1 MLSKTLQVE
10 GYLREGILHGTF
22 PLGKKIPSRSQL
34 CRRFNCS
41 RTVIERAVDILIRDG
56 LLAGQKGSGT
66 YVRNARQTDGQIR
79 KLKLIPYFR
88 SQPDQFSDLS
98 SLNFDD
104 LQISVEWIPARRS
117 QMELESL
124 CLPGTAVITDR
135 PQIFQLPLLEKLR
148 QRNIPVLLLNR
159 DYDGFDHIITD
170 PRSSIREGISWLL
183 IEAGRDIAFVSR
195 RPTVS
200 RPYIAE
206 RVLSFYESA
215 IELGARLRSDWCLSK
230 KFEEFTGDVA
240 EIGRSLFG
248 SPQIP
253 KGIFILN
260 QEIVLP
266 VVNCGQ
272 GYGLTPGKDYKLLT
286 FDYIPALAGY
296 SGIAMMKQPELLY
309 EKEIRRWLK
318 NVNEKRAFQSALK
331 TDLKIQ

>member
-1 MLSKTLQVE
+1 MLSKTLIVE
-10 GYLREGILHGTF
+10 DFLRTEITRGKL
-22 PLGKKIPSRSQL
+22 PVGKKIPSRSQL

-41 RTVIERAVDILIRDG
+41 RTTVERAIAILVRDG
-56 LLAGQKGSGT
+56 LLSGMKGSGT
-66 YVRNARQTDGQIR
+66 YVQNDHLTRGEIR
-79 KLKLIPYFR
+79 KLKLIPYLGNN
-88 SQPDQFSDLS
+88 PDNISDLS
-98 SLNFDD
+98 ALNLDN
-104 LQISVEWIPARRS
+104 LQISVEWIPAKHG
-117 QMELESL
+117 MENLELL
-124 CLPGTAVITDR
+124 CQSGTAVIADR
-135 PQIFQLPLLEKLR
+135 PKVFQLPLLEKLR
-148 QRNIPVLLLNR
+148 KHDIPVLLLNR

-206 RVLSFYESA
+206 RLLSFYESA
-215 IELGARLRSDWCLSK
+215 IEFGARLRSDWCLSK
-230 KFEEFTGDVA
+230 KFDDFTGDVA
-240 EIGRSLFG
+240 EIGRNLFG

-260 QEIVLP
+260 QEIALP

-286 FDYIPALAGY
+286 FDYIPKLAGY
-296 SGIAMMKQPELLY
+296 PGIAMMQQPELLY

-318 NVNEKRAFQSALK
+318 NVNEKREFHSALK
-331 TDLKIQ
+331 TELKIQ

>member
-1 MLSKTLQVE
+1 MLSKTLQIE
-10 GYLREGILHGTF
+10 EYLRNEITQKTF
-22 PLGKKIPSRSQL
+22 AVGKKIPSRSQL

-41 RTVIERAVDILIRDG
+41 RTVVERAVDILIRDG
-56 LLAGQKGSGT
+56 LLIGRKGSGT
-66 YVRNARQTDGQIR
+66 YVLSDRMIDRQIR
-79 KLKLIPYFR
+79 KLKLISYFGAKFDYI
-88 SQPDQFSDLS
+88 SNLS
-98 SLNFDD
+98 SVDFDD
-104 LQISVEWIPARRS
+104 QQILFEWIPEKRS
-117 QMELESL
+117 MTELDSF
-124 CLPGTAVITDR
+124 CQPGTAVIADR
-135 PQIFQLPLLEKLR
+135 PKIFQLPMLEKLQ

-159 DYDGFDHIITD
+159 DYEGFDYIMTD
-170 PRSSIREGISWLL
+170 PKSSIREGVSWLL

-215 IELGARLRSDWCLSK
+215 IEFGARLRPDWCLSK
-230 KFEEFTGDVA
+230 KFEDFTGDVA

-286 FDYIPALAGY
+286 FDYVPALAGY
-296 SGIAMMKQPELLY
+296 PGIAMMKQPELLY

-318 NVNEKRAFQSALK
+318 NVNEKRAFHSALK
-331 TDLKIQ
+331 TDLQIQ